1 MPLDSR
7 QCREYLYS
15 RLSGPGVRPH
25 GCRSAGVASSLKVG
39 LNRRKA
45 EHETSD
51 HKGISGEVH
60 FAEKVGSGPCAKAP
74 VVRIAVWNTAF
85 LGDAVLT
92 LPLIRSL
99 RLRFPEAE
107 TDFYV
112 RGGLEEL
119 FRPHPDL
126 NAVFGY
132 AKSGYSP
139 ADIVAQ
145 ARRAATRR
153 YDLWISAHGSF
164 RSGIIAALC
173 GAGERIGYAG
183 PLGNS
188 LFYTKTV
195 ARRFGELH
203 EIERLL
209 ELLRPL
215 GDGPRPDRPEIA
227 LHPASARNAE
237 ECFADIPGPVL
248 GMHPGSVW
256 ATKRWPAEHYA
267 EIGARALAH
276 GASVLLFAG
285 KGEEPLS
292 QAVRTMIA
300 DRPGGREAD
309 REGRLHDFGGRL
321 SLPDLAA
328 FLGRLSCYLGNDS
341 GPMHLA
347 WAQRRPVT
355 AVFGPTVE
363 KLGFFPRGDAS
374 TVIEKDLPCRPC
386 GLHGQSMCPFGHH
399 RCMRD
404 ISPDEV
410 WDDVR
415 PKLLNERKHDCLY

>member
-1 MPLDSR
+1 M
-7 QCREYLYS
+7 
-15 RLSGPGVRPH
+15 
-25 GCRSAGVASSLKVG
+25 
-39 LNRRKA
+39 
-45 EHETSD
+45 
-51 HKGISGEVH
+51 
-60 FAEKVGSGPCAKAP
+60 
-74 VVRIAVWNTAF
+74 RIAVWNTAF

-112 RGGLEEL
+112 RNGLEGL

-126 NAVFGY
+126 NSVFGY
-132 AKSGYSP
+132 AKGRYSP
-139 ADIVAQ
+139 AGLVAQ
-145 ARRAATRR
+145 ARYAAARR

-164 RSGIIAALC
+164 RSGAVAALS
-173 GAGERIGYAG
+173 GADERIGYSG
-183 PLGNS
+183 S
-188 LFYTKTV
+188 VWSRFFYTKTV
-195 ARRFGELH
+195 GRRFGELH

-215 GDGPRPDRPEIA
+215 GGGPRADWPEIA
-227 LHPASARNAE
+227 LDPASARKAG
-237 ECFADIPGPVL
+237 ECFTRIPGPVL
-248 GMHPGSVW
+248 GIHPGSVW
-256 ATKRWPAEHYA
+256 ATKRWPAEYYA
-267 EIGARALAH
+267 EIGAKALAR

-285 KGEEPLS
+285 KGEEALS
-292 QAVRTMIA
+292 RAVRAMIA
-300 DRPGGREAD
+300 DKPGGRKAD
-309 REGRLHDFGGRL
+309 EDGRLRDFGGRL

-363 KLGFFPRGDAS
+363 KLGFFPRGKMSA
-374 TVIEKDLPCRPC
+374 VIEKDLPCRPC
-386 GLHGQSMCPFGHH
+386 GLHGPAACPLRHH

-415 PKLLNERKHDCLY
+415 PKLLNEEKHDCLH

>member
-1 MPLDSR
+1 M
-7 QCREYLYS
+7 
-15 RLSGPGVRPH
+15 
-25 GCRSAGVASSLKVG
+25 
-39 LNRRKA
+39 
-45 EHETSD
+45 
-51 HKGISGEVH
+51 
-60 FAEKVGSGPCAKAP
+60 
-74 VVRIAVWNTAF
+74 RIAVWNTAF

-99 RLRFPEAE
+99 RLRFPDAE

-112 RGGLEEL
+112 RGGLEGL
-119 FRPHPDL
+119 FRPHPDVG
-126 NAVFGY
+126 AVFGY
-132 AKSGYSP
+132 AKGGRSP
-139 ADIVAQ
+139 AGIVAQ
-145 ARRAATRR
+145 ARRVAARR
-153 YDLWISAHGSF
+153 HDLWISAHGSF
-164 RSGIIAALC
+164 RSGVIAALS
-173 GAGERIGYAG
+173 GARERIGYAR
-183 PLGNS
+183 PAWNRI
-188 LFYTKTV
+188 FYTRT
-195 ARRFGELH
+195 ADRRFGELH

-215 GDGPRPDRPEIA
+215 GEGPLADWPEIA
-227 LHPASARNAE
+227 LGPESARKAE
-237 ECFADIPGPVL
+237 DFFAHIPGPVL

-256 ATKRWPAEHYA
+256 ATKRWPAEYYA

-285 KGEEPLS
+285 KGEEALS
-292 QAVRTMIA
+292 QAVRAMISG
-300 DRPGGREAD
+300 RRGGRGVDDA
-309 REGRLHDFGGRL
+309 GRLHDFGGRL
-321 SLPDLAA
+321 PLPDLAA

-363 KLGFFPRGDAS
+363 KFGFFPRGEAS
-374 TVIEKDLPCRPC
+374 TVIQKDLPCRPC
-386 GLHGQSMCPFGHH
+386 GLHGPSACPLKHH

-415 PKLLNERKHDCLY
+415 PKLLTRGKHDCLY